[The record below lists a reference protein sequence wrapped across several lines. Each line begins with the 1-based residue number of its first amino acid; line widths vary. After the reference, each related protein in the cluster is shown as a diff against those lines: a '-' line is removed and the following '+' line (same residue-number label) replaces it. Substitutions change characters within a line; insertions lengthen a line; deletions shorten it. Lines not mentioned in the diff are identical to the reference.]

1 MQLTLSMDQTETNFK
16 ILHNTAT

>member
-1 MQLTLSMDQTETNFK
+1 MDQNETNFK